1 MTGRE
6 LAYIAEAH
14 SCGHL
19 AGDGPFTRRSHAWL
33 EQQTGCRKALL
44 TPSCTAA
51 LEMMALL
58 LDIEEGDEVILPSY
72 TFVSTANA
80 FVLRG
85 GVPVFV
91 DIRPDTLNIDET
103 RIVDAITPRTKA
115 IVPVHYEPPRHV
127 RRLQFL
133 ERMGSCQVVH
143 RGGTRRSC
151 V

>member
-72 TFVSTANA
+72 TFVN
-80 FVLRG
+80 
-85 GVPVFV
+85 
-91 DIRPDTLNIDET
+91 RPGMSGDSSSW
-103 RIVDAITPRTKA
+103 KGWG
-115 IVPVHYEPPRHV
+115 HV
-127 RRLQFL
+127 RWFI
-133 ERMGSCQVVH
+133 EEVPAGAA
-143 RGGTRRSC
+143 
-151 V
+151 